1 VRELEP
7 GVHLVNEPGHLTP
20 GHSPDCICLLDKR
33 RSFSFGNAMTKKGS
47 PVHPALARR
56 GEGVCADGLFEMPT
70 RAVFGRGV
78 ARRVG
83 EVARGLGGTH
93 AMVVTDPGVLALG
106 IAAPIVAELESAGI
120 SVTVFDRVQPN
131 PRDVHCL
138 EAAQLARERSL
149 DLFVGVG
156 GGSAIDTAKCAA
168 VLLTNGGH
176 PRDWEDF
183 GALVHTPTPVIALP
197 TTAGTGSEVSPS
209 AIITDTV
216 RRKKMNLFDPRICP
230 RVALVDPDL
239 TMSMPPTLTAS
250 TGMDALSH
258 AVDSLHCRLATPASD
273 ALALEGARLIAL
285 HLRRAFL
292 EPTNVEA
299 RCGMAQASLVAG
311 LAVGITDVSGCH
323 CLAESIGA
331 VYDHPHGV
339 CCAVTMPIIM
349 EYNLPV
355 SVAKYIRLASAFGI
369 QPQGR
374 SESGLAQA
382 AVDFVLE
389 LNRELGIPALST
401 LIRSDD
407 LDLLAEKAAANTS
420 RPSNPRE
427 AGKDS
432 FRTMLESALV
442 GA

>member
-1 VRELEP
+1 
-7 GVHLVNEPGHLTP
+7 
-20 GHSPDCICLLDKR
+20 
-33 RSFSFGNAMTKKGS
+33 MTEVS
-47 PVHPALARR
+47 PVHPALGRR
-56 GEGVCADGLFEMPT
+56 GEGICADGLFEMPT
-70 RAVFGRGV
+70 RVVFGRGV
-78 ARRVG
+78 ASRVG
-83 EVARGLGGTH
+83 DAARSLAGSR
-93 AMVVTDPGVLALG
+93 AMLVTDPGVLALG
-106 IAAPIVAELESAGI
+106 IADRLVADLEAEGV
-120 SVTVFDRVQPN
+120 SVVVFDRVQPN
-131 PRDVHCL
+131 PRDVHCI
-138 EAAQLARERSL
+138 EAADLARQGSV

-168 VLLTNGGH
+168 VLVTNGGH

-183 GALVHTPTPVIALP
+183 GALKATPTPVIAIP

-239 TMSMPPTLTAS
+239 TMSMPPALTAS

-273 ALALEGARLIAL
+273 AMALEGARLIAL
-285 HLRRAFL
+285 NLRRAVTGL
-292 EPTNVEA
+292 ADVEA

-331 VYDHPHGV
+331 VYDHAHGI

-349 EYNLPV
+349 DYNRAV
-355 SVAKYIRLASAFGI
+355 TEDKYARLASAFGI
-369 QPQGR
+369 RSDGR
-374 SESGLAQA
+374 SDAELASA
-382 AVDFVLE
+382 AVKYVRD
-389 LNRELGIPALST
+389 LNRALGIARLAD
-401 LIRSDD
+401 LIKVED

-427 AGKDS
+427 ADKAA
-432 FRTMLESALV
+432 FRSMLEGALA
-442 GA
+442 GGD